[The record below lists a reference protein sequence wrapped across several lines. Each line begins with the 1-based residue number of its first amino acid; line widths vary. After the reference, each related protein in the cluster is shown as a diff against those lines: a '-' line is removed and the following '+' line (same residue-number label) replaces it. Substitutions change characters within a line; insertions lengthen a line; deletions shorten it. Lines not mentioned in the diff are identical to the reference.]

1 MKKNPNKK
9 IMLIGGAAIAAGALV
24 LLTSGSKKDKIGAEN
39 FTPVPSPSGPSPS
52 VPSAPVVTLDG
63 NKILKQGVT
72 GQEVS
77 KLQQL
82 LGGLATD
89 GIFGPLTEAA
99 LVKRKGVKQIT
110 LNQFASTADVNQNP
124 APVGAKLMAL
134 ASGATLYEGIAK
146 ADGTYYAGDVEKT
159 IANGQHVGTVKGYNA
174 TKTWYSVYYD
184 SGFITGQ
191 RVGFV
196 KANQVKPY

>member
-1 MKKNPNKK
+1 
-9 IMLIGGAAIAAGALV
+9 MLIGGAAIAAGALV
-24 LLTSGSKKDKIGAEN
+24 LLNSGSKKDKIGAEN
-39 FTPVPSPSGPSPS
+39 FTPVPTPVGSSPAASPSPS
-52 VPSAPVVTLDG
+52 VSLDG

-134 ASGATLYEGIAK
+134 QSGATLYEGIAK
-146 ADGTYYAGDVEKT
+146 ADGTYYAGEAVKT
-159 IANGQHVGTVKGYNA
+159 LTNGQHVGILKSYNGN
-174 TKTWYSVYYD
+174 KTWYSVYYE
-184 SGFITGQ
+184 SGFFTGQ
-191 RVGFV
+191 KVGFV
-196 KANQVKPY
+196 KANQVKSY